1 MLLGFLLN
9 VYAATVR
16 WPQHGKM
23 INRCALRARINLTCD
38 AADSFARMEVKRVNF
53 TETHRF
59 AESIRE
65 VLLGGQ
71 EPVLYYS
78 PRVFRSEKASLKIQ
92 RAQEALDSTTVD
104 ATHLVTKQDVDSNA
118 PPHPVR
124 HAVVIGGGS
133 MRGKHGSDAL
143 VIKDSLWNAP
153 WFVESIDVM
162 VFNGAEV
169 CAPGNAEL
177 FFCARWQI

>member
-1 MLLGFLLN
+1 M
-9 VYAATVR
+9 
-16 WPQHGKM
+16 
-23 INRCALRARINLTCD
+23 RISLTRD
-38 AADSFARMEVKRVNF
+38 AADLFARMEVKRVNF
-53 TETHRF
+53 TETHTF
-59 AESIRE
+59 AESIRG

-78 PRVFRSEKASLKIQ
+78 PNVFHSERASSKIQ
-92 RAQEALDSTTVD
+92 RAQEALDSTAVD
-104 ATHLVTKQDVDSNA
+104 ATHYVTKQDVDSNA

-143 VIKDSLWNAP
+143 VIKDSLWNSP

-169 CAPGNAEL
+169 CLPR
-177 FFCARWQI
+177 CAGIF